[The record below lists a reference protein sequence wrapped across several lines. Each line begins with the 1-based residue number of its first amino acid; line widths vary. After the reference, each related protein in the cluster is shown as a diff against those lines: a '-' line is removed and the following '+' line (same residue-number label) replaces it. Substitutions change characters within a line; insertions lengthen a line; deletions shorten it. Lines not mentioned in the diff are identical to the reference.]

1 MKHNLF
7 RMTSLVLVVLLII
20 GAMGITALA
29 VETRQVTV
37 LEAVY
42 ASGQIT
48 VSGQT
53 TPDVLAVAVMVY
65 DRDGTTLLRL
75 ETFGVA
81 DGAFSAVIV
90 LSLSSGTYTVKA
102 ADYDGG
108 AYAATTFRVASSS
121 SSSDAVTPTPTPTP
135 TPVPQVSL
143 AGTGTSVAVT
153 AEVTGNTATLSMEPA
168 DVTQALGA
176 DDADTLSLD
185 VRSLGAEV
193 QRVSLSGEVASLLA
207 ESAGP
212 GSAEGVALEITFT
225 DASVRFDAG
234 ALNTMAE
241 NIEAGDRLEINVAK
255 VPVDT
260 LPAAQQNLV
269 PQDAI
274 VLDLSVIITNVAS
287 GKSREVHEF
296 AGEVTVRVPY
306 VPAEGEDPDN
316 VALYYIDAAGV
327 VTKLDCAYNAE
338 TKQLEFTTNHFSRYT
353 LIREYV
359 AAFSDVKLGDWFY
372 PAMNGAVREGL
383 LKGTTAT
390 TLSPEALTNRAMLVT
405 VLYRREGSPAATVMS
420 SAMFRDV
427 AAQAWYAD
435 AVAWAAGNKLVVGY
449 GDGRFGPQDV
459 LTREQL
465 ATILYRYAQMK
476 GTSTLVTPLPD
487 RYRDVDR
494 IAPYAAT
501 AMQWAVSNGV
511 LTGVSADSLLPKGQA
526 TRAQLAAVVMRLAE

>member
-37 LEAVY
+37 LEAAY
-42 ASGQIT
+42 GSGQIT

-81 DGAFSAVIV
+81 DGAFSAVIA

-102 ADYDGG
+102 ADYAGG
-108 AYAATTFRVASSS
+108 VYAATTFRVASSS
-121 SSSDAVTPTPTPTP
+121 SSSDAATPTPTP

-168 DVTQALGA
+168 AVTQALGA
-176 DDADTLSLD
+176 GNTATLSLD

-207 ESAGP
+207 ESVEP

-274 VLDLSVIITNVAS
+274 VLDLSVIITNAAS

-338 TKQLEFTTNHFSRYT
+338 TKQLEFTTNHFSLYT
-353 LIREYV
+353 LSREYV
-359 AAFSDVKLGDWFY
+359 ATFSDVKLGDWFY
-372 PAMNGAVREGL
+372 PAMNGAGREGL